1 MSICEMS
8 MDVTQF
14 VHVRSKSYFI
24 IKHEGGSDSYQDEV
38 TFDLKEQ
45 GHYVVSVSADF
56 IKFLSFCP
64 TEYWNL
70 CIIISPLL
78 LEWINTTLG

>member
-1 MSICEMS
+1 MSICVKLCEIHGQSEHEGFIEMS

-64 TEYWNL
+64 TEY
-70 CIIISPLL
+70 
-78 LEWINTTLG
+78 